1 MSIKDTYSVV
11 RVLYDSIVRGKTDFA
26 SIAHLPAKTK
36 LLSHDKD
43 PFFPTASAR
52 SVGMD
57 GERLLQ
63 FIETV
68 SADKTTDIHSV
79 VVLSHGKCVFEAAK
93 AGYAT
98 TLPHATFSLCKTLTG
113 IAIGMLID
121 DGKLSLS
128 DHVLS
133 FFPEHKAKNKSGK
146 HKLLTVA
153 HLLEMSS
160 GITFNETGVITS
172 ESYTKGYFD
181 SPIRGTPGKEFSY
194 NSMNSYI
201 LAAIVTRVSGQPLSE
216 FLKHRLFAPLGIT
229 NYFWESSAEGIEK
242 GGWGL
247 YLSVRSMAKLG
258 QLFLDHGRVGGR
270 EIVSAKWLAEMGT
283 PHMSV
288 PDSIGAFHYGY
299 HMWCH
304 KKNGT
309 LLLNGMLGQNVWID
323 PSSSLVVAVTAG
335 DNCLFQDAVA
345 LVSAMRLLRDGT
357 PNDSFAARSRRRYLA
372 RHFGE
377 DGSFIPPY
385 ISPEGKEAMT
395 ALLPH
400 ITGKFSLAQ
409 NNSGILPLLTRMI
422 QNNPTKGIEAIT
434 LAYETVR
441 KETVITVAF
450 HEGGHA
456 YRIRAGYVDFLEGQ
470 LGIHGEKYRIGAAY
484 SFGLDAERAPFFKL
498 EIRFSEMA
506 STRRLII
513 RPTEQG
519 LLLTLSE
526 QPGYPLIE
534 HFVRDVHVEGN
545 ELLNLLTKSKMPV
558 EWALKH
564 TRRAFAPA
572 ALMTPATLPA
582 RKDGGKDA

>member
-36 LLSHDKD
+36 LLSYDKD
-43 PFFPTASAR
+43 PFFPSASAR
-52 SVGMD
+52 AAGMD
-57 GERLLQ
+57 GERLLR

-68 SADKTTDIHSV
+68 SADKTADIHSL

-93 AGYAT
+93 AGYDT

-121 DGKLSLS
+121 DGRLSLT
-128 DHVLS
+128 DPVLS
-133 FFPEHKAKNKSGK
+133 FFPEHSAKHKSGK

-172 ESYTKGYFD
+172 ESYTNGYFE

-201 LAAIVTRVSGQPLSE
+201 LSAIVTRVSGQPLSE

-229 NYFWESSAEGIEK
+229 NYFWESSTEGIEK

-258 QLFLDHGRVGGR
+258 QLFLDRGRVGGR
-270 EIVSAKWLAEMGT
+270 EIVSAKWLAEMGK
-283 PHMSV
+283 PHMKVS
-288 PDSIGAFHYGY
+288 DSIGAFHYGY

-304 KKNGT
+304 KEDGT

-323 PSSSLVVAVTAG
+323 PDASLVVAATAG

-345 LVSAMRLLRDGT
+345 LMSAMRLLRGGKPADT
-357 PNDSFAARSRRRYLA
+357 LATRNRRRYLA

-385 ISPEGKEAMT
+385 ISPEGKEAAA
-395 ALLPH
+395 ALLPR
-400 ITGKFSLAQ
+400 ITGKFTLAQ
-409 NNSGILPLLTRMI
+409 NNSGVLPLLTRMI
-422 QNNPTKGIEAIT
+422 QNSPTKGIEAIE
-434 LAYETVR
+434 LR
-441 KETVITVAF
+441 KADGYKEGTITVSF
-450 HEGGHA
+450 KEGGHT
-456 YRIRAGYVDFLEGQ
+456 YCIWAGYADFL
-470 LGIHGEKYRIGAAY
+470 LGTLDIHGEKYRVGAAY
-484 SFGLDAERAPFFKL
+484 TLGLDAERAPFFKL

-513 RPTEQG
+513 RPTEEG

-534 HFVRDVHVEGN
+534 RFTKDVRIEGN

-564 TRRAFAPA
+564 TRRAFSPA
-572 ALMTPATLPA
+572 VTLTPVPPHEG
-582 RKDGGKDA
+582 KEGGKAP